1 MTCNHMAG
9 FNPKEKNIEP
19 VPEGSMFTILLD
31 GIGISSINDTEGTS
45 LLHQSEPSQAVALD
59 TKKSEGESVSYN
71 LIGTYHSP
79 AHYFELYPERRSQA
93 ITIIDKLLE
102 TGEISIDTVYPKDL
116 ETEDSIAAKQAA
128 LKYELDVKKA
138 VANLESLAYEE
149 RDRVTDAVWQTKEF
163 DSKAIELLISEIEM
177 AKEVLDVDFASYETQ
192 IENEMDIAEDKLK
205 ELGFDIQSLYYIYAR
220 GIQSLFM
227 NAKFV
232 SDRVKNNEHIKNSM
246 LLLDKVL
253 ELFVHDKNDLFG
265 KDLIAN
271 YRLILKNY
279 LNESRKTNSNI
290 LKEYVK
296 AMLM

>member
-1 MTCNHMAG
+1 MVN
-9 FNPKEKNIEP
+9 
-19 VPEGSMFTILLD
+19 
-31 GIGISSINDTEGTS
+31 
-45 LLHQSEPSQAVALD
+45 
-59 TKKSEGESVSYN
+59 
-71 LIGTYHSP
+71 
-79 AHYFELYPERRSQA
+79 
-93 ITIIDKLLE
+93 
-102 TGEISIDTVYPKDL
+102 TVDRN
-116 ETEDSIAAKQAA
+116 S
-128 LKYELDVKKA
+128 VKKA

-149 RDRVTDAVWQTKEF
+149 RDRFTDDLRKTKEF
-163 DSKAIELLISEIEM
+163 DSIAIELLISEIEM

-253 ELFVHDKNDLFG
+253 ELFVHDKNDVFG